1 MSLLCRDTVN
11 RTTVHPAI
19 YTHLLNTNLTQMTN
33 SILSDPHEYWIVQ
46 DSRGTEEN
54 GGAND
59 DGEEQINLYKISFS
73 SEVYLTA
80 EQAVAKAE
88 ERGEWEILSFG
99 EGEWSREGKYS
110 IGYLNRESWEEWTV
124 DNYELTSLN

>member
-1 MSLLCRDTVN
+1 
-11 RTTVHPAI
+11 
-19 YTHLLNTNLTQMTN
+19 MTN

-46 DSRGTEEN
+46 DSCGTEEN

-59 DGEEQINLYKISFS
+59 DGGEQINLYKISFS

-88 ERGEWEILSFG
+88 EIGEWKILSFG

-124 DNYELTSLN
+124 DNYELTSNN